1 MSRHRTIAEQAVAQL
16 LSAYRKGFFPMA
28 DVRTGDVRWFNPE
41 TRGVM
46 PVTAPAPEVSPE
58 DAPLSE
64 AVFHVP
70 RTLRQR
76 VRSGRFTITS
86 DRAFAAT
93 IVGCADPSREGAWI
107 DETIIRTYRLLHDA
121 GHAHSIEAWL
131 PDTDGPIDAD
141 AAADAPIDIGRE
153 RAGAAGPPLRLVGG
167 LYGVS
172 IGSAFFGES
181 MFSRDDWGGR
191 DASKVCLV
199 HLVAHLRRRGYTLL
213 DTQMWSW
220 HLEQFGCREVPR
232 ATFLPLLEKACRKR
246 SVTWGEFEALAT
258 DADEEPD
265 AASAGDSGARA
276 IQESEARA
284 SRVQKRLPGSQ
295 GEGNSETR
303 P

>member
-46 PVTAPAPEVSPE
+46 PITAPAPEVSPE
-58 DAPLSE
+58 DAPLSD

-93 IVGCADPSREGAWI
+93 IVGCADPSRDGAWI

-131 PDTDGPIDAD
+131 PDPDAPIDAD
-141 AAADAPIDIGRE
+141 APVDIGRE
-153 RAGAAGPPLRLVGG
+153 RAGASGPPLRLVGG

-172 IGSAFFGES
+172 LGAAFFGES

-232 ATFLPLLEKACRKR
+232 AAFLPLLEKASRKR
-246 SVTWGEFEALAT
+246 SVTWGEFEALPT
-258 DADEEPD
+258 D
-265 AASAGDSGARA
+265 GDSPEDAPGSAPT
-276 IQESEARA
+276 I
-284 SRVQKRLPGSQ
+284 QKRLPGA
-295 GEGNSETR
+295 NA
-303 P
+303 

>member
-1 MSRHRTIAEQAVAQL
+1 MSRNRTIAEQAVAQI

-28 DVRTGDVRWFNPE
+28 DVRTGVVRWFNPE

-46 PVTAPAPEVSPE
+46 PVTAPAPSLAPE
-58 DAPLSE
+58 TESLE
-64 AVFHVP
+64 CAVFHVP
-70 RTLRQR
+70 RTVRQR
-76 VRSGRFTITS
+76 VRSGRFVVTS

-93 IVGCADPSREGAWI
+93 IVGCADPNREGAWI

-131 PDTDGPIDAD
+131 PDTEAPLEADGA
-141 AAADAPIDIGRE
+141 
-153 RAGAAGPPLRLVGG
+153 PPLRLVGG

-172 IGSAFFGES
+172 IGAVFFGES
-181 MFSRDDWGGR
+181 MFSRPDWGGT

-232 ATFLPLLEKACRKR
+232 EAFVPILEKAARKR
-246 SVTWGEFEALAT
+246 SVTWGEFAALGT
-258 DADEEPD
+258 DGDSDED
-265 AASAGDSGARA
+265 AAPGAKRA
-276 IQESEARA
+276 
-284 SRVQKRLPGSQ
+284 QKRLPGA
-295 GEGNSETR
+295 
-303 P
+303 